1 MNKKN
6 VFFDGFFVFCL
17 TIIILLSSF
26 LTSYFISNN
35 EAKST
40 LKTYGDEIALIYK
53 SSNDDLTI
61 ENEFGNIINIR
72 ITILKLSDGTPLLDI
87 NPLDNTLSNEDRY
100 SELKNNLNSFYT
112 KKSLTTK
119 YETLYYVTSNSNYF
133 IRVGLPVSQIQNA
146 SIYILEFGIL
156 GLVVINLAYGSVRLY
171 FYKKSI
177 NKLKS
182 SINEL
187 NNVVSLP
194 KFNDQDD
201 GVEILNNTLNKIN
214 VEFQNKINEL
224 QLQKNQN
231 ELVLDSIDEG
241 FIVINKNKSTILIN
255 KYALEALRLD
265 KDDVLNQNYLYLS
278 FENKINELIENQNFN
293 HITSFDYKIN
303 GKIYLFFI
311 NKIDENYLSTDQNSF
326 VAITFIDV
334 TQKRLSDKIKR
345 EFIQNAGHELK
356 TPLTTIIGY
365 EGMIVNNILSEKDEL
380 AEANQIILKEAKR
393 MKSVIDDMLTL
404 AELESKET
412 EKGKVEDINAKKE
425 IESIIDSL
433 KYLAMEKNISISTNL
448 KEVTLHMDKMDFD
461 RLCRNLISNG
471 IKYNKQ
477 GGELKIT
484 LNTSNLIVED
494 TGLGIAEKDI
504 NRIFERFYMV
514 DKSHSRQLGGT
525 GLGLAIV
532 KHILIKYNF
541 AIKVESQLGI
551 GSRFIVS
558 LINNI

>member
-6 VFFDGFFVFCL
+6 VIFDVSFVFCL

-35 EAKST
+35 EAKTT
-40 LKTYGDEIALIYK
+40 LKTYGDEIALIYE
-53 SSNDDLTI
+53 SSEDDATI

-100 SELKNNLNSFYT
+100 NELKSNLNGYYT
-112 KKSLTTK
+112 KNSLTTK
-119 YETLYYVTSNSNYF
+119 YETLYYVTSNKEYF
-133 IRVGLPVSQIQNA
+133 IRVGLPISAIQNV

-177 NKLKS
+177 SKLKA

-187 NNVVSLP
+187 NKVVSLP
-194 KFNDQDD
+194 KFNDRDD
-201 GVEILNNTLNKIN
+201 GIDILNNTLKKIN
-214 VEFQNKINEL
+214 IEFQNKINEL

-241 FIVINKNKSTILIN
+241 FIVINKNKLTILIN

-265 KDDVLNQNYLYLS
+265 KDDVLNQNYLFLN
-278 FENKINELIENQNFN
+278 FENKINEYIEKQDFD

-311 NKIDENYLSTDQNSF
+311 NKIDENYLSTDKNSF

-334 TQKRLSDKIKR
+334 TQKRLSDKIKK

-365 EGMIVNNILSEKDEL
+365 EGMIVNDILSDKEEL
-380 AEANQIILKEAKR
+380 IEANQIILKEAKR

-404 AELESKET
+404 AELESNES
-412 EKGKVEDINAKKE
+412 EQSNIQEIDAKKE
-425 IESIIDSL
+425 IESIIDSF
-433 KYLAMEKNISISTNL
+433 KYLAMEKNIKIKTKLSD
-448 KEVTLHMDKMDFD
+448 VTLHMDQMDFD

-471 IKYNKQ
+471 IKYNKSN
-477 GGELKIT
+477 GELKIT
-484 LNTSNLIVED
+484 LNKNNFIVED

-504 NRIFERFYMV
+504 GRIFERFYMV
-514 DKSHSRQLGGT
+514 DKSHSRQMGGT

-532 KHILIKYNF
+532 KHILIKYNYT
-541 AIKVESQLGI
+541 IKVESQLGI
-551 GSRFIVS
+551 GSRFIV
-558 LINNI
+558 LFNK

>member
-1 MNKKN
+1 MNRKN
-6 VFFDGFFVFCL
+6 VFFDVIFVFCL

-35 EAKST
+35 EAKLT

-53 SSNDDLTI
+53 SSDDDLTI

-100 SELKNNLNSFYT
+100 NELKNNLNSFYT

-156 GLVVINLAYGSVRLY
+156 GLVVINLAYGSLRLY

-194 KFNDQDD
+194 KFNDGDD
-201 GVEILNNTLNKIN
+201 GVEILNNTLKKIN

-365 EGMIVNNILSEKDEL
+365 EGMIENNILSEKDEV

-412 EKGKVEDINAKKE
+412 EKGNVEDINAAKE
-425 IESIIDSL
+425 IESIIDSF

-448 KEVTLHMDKMDFD
+448 KEVTLHMDSMDFD

-541 AIKVESQLGI
+541 TIKVESQLGI
-551 GSRFIVS
+551 GSKFIVS
-558 LINNI
+558 FNK

>member
-1 MNKKN
+1 MNRKN
-6 VFFDGFFVFCL
+6 VFFDVIFVFCL

-35 EAKST
+35 EAKLT

-53 SSNDDLTI
+53 SSDDDLTI

-100 SELKNNLNSFYT
+100 NELKNNLNSFYT

-194 KFNDQDD
+194 KFNDGDD
-201 GVEILNNTLNKIN
+201 GVEILNNTLKKIN

-334 TQKRLSDKIKR
+334 TQKRLSDIIKR

-365 EGMIVNNILSEKDEL
+365 EGMIENNILSEKAEV

-412 EKGKVEDINAKKE
+412 EKGNVEDINATKE
-425 IESIIDSL
+425 IESIIDSF

-448 KEVTLHMDKMDFD
+448 KEVTLHMDSMDFD

-541 AIKVESQLGI
+541 TIKVESQLGF
-551 GSRFIVS
+551 GSKFIVS
-558 LINNI
+558 FNK

>member
-6 VFFDGFFVFCL
+6 VFFDVIFVFCL

-53 SSNDDLTI
+53 SSDDDLTI

-100 SELKNNLNSFYT
+100 NELKNNLNSFYT

-194 KFNDQDD
+194 KFNDGDD
-201 GVEILNNTLNKIN
+201 GVEILNNTLKKIN

-365 EGMIVNNILSEKDEL
+365 EGMIENNILSEKDEL

-412 EKGKVEDINAKKE
+412 EKGNVEDINAKKE
-425 IESIIDSL
+425 IESIIDSF
-433 KYLAMEKNISISTNL
+433 KYLAMEKNISISTYL
-448 KEVTLHMDKMDFD
+448 KEVTLHMDSMDFD

-541 AIKVESQLGI
+541 TIKVESQLGI
-551 GSRFIVS
+551 GSKFIVYF
-558 LINNI
+558 NK

>member
-1 MNKKN
+1 MNRKN
-6 VFFDGFFVFCL
+6 VFFDVIFVFCL

-35 EAKST
+35 EAKLT

-53 SSNDDLTI
+53 SSDDDLTI

-72 ITILKLSDGTPLLDI
+72 ITILQLSDGKPLLDI

-100 SELKNNLNSFYT
+100 NELKNNLNSFYT

-194 KFNDQDD
+194 KFNDGDD
-201 GVEILNNTLNKIN
+201 GVEILNNTLKKIN

-334 TQKRLSDKIKR
+334 TQKRLSDIIKR

-365 EGMIVNNILSEKDEL
+365 EGMIENNILSEKDEV

-412 EKGKVEDINAKKE
+412 EKGNVEDINATKE
-425 IESIIDSL
+425 IESIIDSF

-448 KEVTLHMDKMDFD
+448 KEVTLHMDSMDFD

-541 AIKVESQLGI
+541 TIKVESQLGV
-551 GSRFIVS
+551 GSKFIVS
-558 LINNI
+558 FNK

>member
-6 VFFDGFFVFCL
+6 VIFDVIFVFCL

-35 EAKST
+35 EAKTT
-40 LKTYGDEIALIYK
+40 LKTYGDEIALIYE
-53 SSNDDLTI
+53 SSEDDATI

-72 ITILKLSDGTPLLDI
+72 ITILKLSNGTPLLDI

-100 SELKNNLNSFYT
+100 NELKSNLNGYYT
-112 KKSLTTK
+112 KNSLTTK
-119 YETLYYVTSNSNYF
+119 YETLYYVTSNKEYF
-133 IRVGLPVSQIQNA
+133 IRVGLPISAIQNV

-156 GLVVINLAYGSVRLY
+156 GLVVINLTYGSVRLY

-177 NKLKS
+177 SKLKA

-187 NNVVSLP
+187 NKVVSLP
-194 KFNDQDD
+194 KFNDRDD
-201 GVEILNNTLNKIN
+201 GIDILNNTLKKIN
-214 VEFQNKINEL
+214 IEFQNKINEL

-241 FIVINKNKSTILIN
+241 FIVINKNKLTILIN

-265 KDDVLNQNYLYLS
+265 KDDVLNQNYLFLN
-278 FENKINELIENQNFN
+278 FENKINEYIEKQDFD

-311 NKIDENYLSTDQNSF
+311 NKIDENYLSTDKNSF

-334 TQKRLSDKIKR
+334 TQKRLSDKIKK

-365 EGMIVNNILSEKDEL
+365 EGMIVNDILSDKEEL
-380 AEANQIILKEAKR
+380 IEANQIILKESKR

-404 AELESKET
+404 AELESNES
-412 EKGKVEDINAKKE
+412 EQSNIQEIDAKKE
-425 IESIIDSL
+425 IESIIDSF
-433 KYLAMEKNISISTNL
+433 KYLAMEKNIKIETKLSD
-448 KEVTLHMDKMDFD
+448 VTLHMDQMDFD
-461 RLCRNLISNG
+461 KLCRNLISNG
-471 IKYNKQ
+471 IKYNKSN
-477 GGELKIT
+477 GELKIT
-484 LNTSNLIVED
+484 LNKNNFIVED

-504 NRIFERFYMV
+504 GRIFERFYMV
-514 DKSHSRQLGGT
+514 DKSHSRQMGGT

-532 KHILIKYNF
+532 KHILIKYNYT
-541 AIKVESQLGI
+541 IKVESQLGI
-551 GSRFIVS
+551 GSRFIV
-558 LINNI
+558 LFNK

>member
-6 VFFDGFFVFCL
+6 VIFDVSFVFCL

-35 EAKST
+35 EARTT
-40 LKTYGDEIALIYK
+40 LKTYGDEIALIYE
-53 SSNDDLTI
+53 SSEDDATI

-100 SELKNNLNSFYT
+100 NELKSNLNGYYT
-112 KKSLTTK
+112 KNSLTTK
-119 YETLYYVTSNSNYF
+119 YETLYYVTSNKEYF
-133 IRVGLPVSQIQNA
+133 IRVGLPISAIQNV

-177 NKLKS
+177 SKLKA

-187 NNVVSLP
+187 NKVVSLP
-194 KFNDQDD
+194 KFNDRDD
-201 GVEILNNTLNKIN
+201 GIDILNNTLKKIN
-214 VEFQNKINEL
+214 IEFQNKINEL

-241 FIVINKNKSTILIN
+241 FIVINKNKLTILIN

-265 KDDVLNQNYLYLS
+265 KNDVLNQNYLFLN
-278 FENKINELIENQNFN
+278 FENKINDYIEKQDFD

-311 NKIDENYLSTDQNSF
+311 NKIDENYLSTDKNSF

-334 TQKRLSDKIKR
+334 TQKRLSDKIKK

-365 EGMIVNNILSEKDEL
+365 EGMIVNDILSDKEEL
-380 AEANQIILKEAKR
+380 IEANQIILKEAKR

-404 AELESKET
+404 AELESNES
-412 EKGKVEDINAKKE
+412 EQSNIQEIDAKKE
-425 IESIIDSL
+425 IESIIDSF
-433 KYLAMEKNISISTNL
+433 KYLAMEKNIKIKTKLSD
-448 KEVTLHMDKMDFD
+448 VTLHMDQMDFD

-471 IKYNKQ
+471 IKYNKSN
-477 GGELKIT
+477 GELKIT
-484 LNTSNLIVED
+484 LNKNNFIVED

-504 NRIFERFYMV
+504 GRIFERFYMV
-514 DKSHSRQLGGT
+514 DKSHSRQMGGT

-541 AIKVESQLGI
+541 NIIVESQLGI
-551 GSRFIVS
+551 GSRFIV
-558 LINNI
+558 LFTK

>member
-1 MNKKN
+1 MNRKN
-6 VFFDGFFVFCL
+6 VFFDVIFVFCL

-35 EAKST
+35 EAKLT

-53 SSNDDLTI
+53 SSDDDLTI

-100 SELKNNLNSFYT
+100 NELKNNLNSFYN

-194 KFNDQDD
+194 KFNDGDD
-201 GVEILNNTLNKIN
+201 GVEILNNTLKKIN

-334 TQKRLSDKIKR
+334 TQKRLSDIIKR

-365 EGMIVNNILSEKDEL
+365 EGMIENNILSEKDEV

-412 EKGKVEDINAKKE
+412 EKGNVEDINATKE
-425 IESIIDSL
+425 IESIIDSF

-448 KEVTLHMDKMDFD
+448 KEVTLHMDSMDFD

-541 AIKVESQLGI
+541 TIKVESQLGI
-551 GSRFIVS
+551 GSKFIVS
-558 LINNI
+558 FNK

>member
-6 VFFDGFFVFCL
+6 VIFDVIFVFCL

-35 EAKST
+35 EARTT
-40 LKTYGDEIALIYK
+40 LKTYGDEIALIYE
-53 SSNDDLTI
+53 SSEDDATI

-72 ITILKLSDGTPLLDI
+72 ITILKLSNGTPLLDI

-100 SELKNNLNSFYT
+100 NELKSNLNGYYT
-112 KKSLTTK
+112 KNSLTTK
-119 YETLYYVTSNSNYF
+119 YETLYYVTSNKEYF
-133 IRVGLPVSQIQNA
+133 IRVGLPISAIQNV

-156 GLVVINLAYGSVRLY
+156 GLVVINLAYSSVRLY

-177 NKLKS
+177 SKLKA

-187 NNVVSLP
+187 NKVVSLP
-194 KFNDQDD
+194 KFNDRDD
-201 GVEILNNTLNKIN
+201 GIDILNNTLKKIN
-214 VEFQNKINEL
+214 IEFQNKINEL

-241 FIVINKNKSTILIN
+241 FIVINKNKLTILIN

-265 KDDVLNQNYLYLS
+265 KDDVLNQNYLFLN
-278 FENKINELIENQNFN
+278 FENKINKYIEKQDFD

-311 NKIDENYLSTDQNSF
+311 NKIDENYLSTDKNSF

-334 TQKRLSDKIKR
+334 TQKRLSDKIKK

-365 EGMIVNNILSEKDEL
+365 EGMIVNDILSDKEEL
-380 AEANQIILKEAKR
+380 IEANQIILKEARR

-404 AELESKET
+404 AELESNES
-412 EKGKVEDINAKKE
+412 EQSNIQEIDAKKE
-425 IESIIDSL
+425 IESIIDSF
-433 KYLAMEKNISISTNL
+433 KYLAMEKNIKIETKLSD
-448 KEVTLHMDKMDFD
+448 VTLHMDQMDFD

-471 IKYNKQ
+471 IKYNKSN
-477 GGELKIT
+477 GELKIT
-484 LNTSNLIVED
+484 LSKNNFIVED

-504 NRIFERFYMV
+504 GRIFERFYMV
-514 DKSHSRQLGGT
+514 DKSHSRKMGGT

-541 AIKVESQLGI
+541 NIKVESQLGI
-551 GSRFIVS
+551 GSRFIV
-558 LINNI
+558 LFNK

>member
-6 VFFDGFFVFCL
+6 VIFDVSFVFCL

-35 EAKST
+35 EAKTT
-40 LKTYGDEIALIYK
+40 LKTYGDEIALIYE
-53 SSNDDLTI
+53 SSEDDATI

-72 ITILKLSDGTPLLDI
+72 ITILKLSNGTPLLDI

-100 SELKNNLNSFYT
+100 NELKSNLNGYYT
-112 KKSLTTK
+112 KNSLTTK
-119 YETLYYVTSNSNYF
+119 YETLYYVTSNKEYF
-133 IRVGLPVSQIQNA
+133 IRVGLPISAIQNV

-156 GLVVINLAYGSVRLY
+156 GLVVINLTYGSVRLY

-177 NKLKS
+177 SKLKA

-187 NNVVSLP
+187 NKVVSLP
-194 KFNDQDD
+194 KFNDRDD
-201 GVEILNNTLNKIN
+201 GIDILNNTLKKIN
-214 VEFQNKINEL
+214 IEFQNKINEL

-241 FIVINKNKSTILIN
+241 FIVINKNKLTILIN

-265 KDDVLNQNYLYLS
+265 KDDVLNQNYLFLN
-278 FENKINELIENQNFN
+278 FENKINEYIEKQDFD

-311 NKIDENYLSTDQNSF
+311 NKIDENYLSTDKNSF

-334 TQKRLSDKIKR
+334 TQKRLSDKIKK

-365 EGMIVNNILSEKDEL
+365 EGMIVNDILSDKEEL
-380 AEANQIILKEAKR
+380 IEANQIILKESKR

-404 AELESKET
+404 AELESNES
-412 EKGKVEDINAKKE
+412 EQSNIQEIDAKKE
-425 IESIIDSL
+425 IESIIDSF
-433 KYLAMEKNISISTNL
+433 KYLAMEKNIKIETKLSD
-448 KEVTLHMDKMDFD
+448 VTLHMDQMDFD

-471 IKYNKQ
+471 IKYNKSN
-477 GGELKIT
+477 GELKIT
-484 LNTSNLIVED
+484 LNKNNFIVED

-504 NRIFERFYMV
+504 GRIFERFYMV
-514 DKSHSRQLGGT
+514 DKSHSRQMGGT

-532 KHILIKYNF
+532 KHILIKYNYT
-541 AIKVESQLGI
+541 IKVESQLGI
-551 GSRFIVS
+551 GSRFIV
-558 LINNI
+558 LFNK

>member
-1 MNKKN
+1 MNRKN
-6 VFFDGFFVFCL
+6 VFFDVIFVFCL

-35 EAKST
+35 EAKLT

-53 SSNDDLTI
+53 SSDDDLTI

-72 ITILKLSDGTPLLDI
+72 ITILKLSDGKPLLDI

-100 SELKNNLNSFYT
+100 NELKNNLNSFYT

-194 KFNDQDD
+194 KFNDGDD
-201 GVEILNNTLNKIN
+201 GVEILNNTLKKIN

-303 GKIYLFFI
+303 GKIYLLFI

-334 TQKRLSDKIKR
+334 TQKRLSDIIKR

-365 EGMIVNNILSEKDEL
+365 EGMIENNILSEKDEV

-412 EKGKVEDINAKKE
+412 EKGNVEDINATKE
-425 IESIIDSL
+425 IESIIDSF

-448 KEVTLHMDKMDFD
+448 KEVTLHMDSMDFD

-541 AIKVESQLGI
+541 TIKVESQLGI
-551 GSRFIVS
+551 GSKFIVS
-558 LINNI
+558 FNK

>member
-1 MNKKN
+1 MNRKN
-6 VFFDGFFVFCL
+6 VFFDVIFVFCL

-35 EAKST
+35 EAKLT

-53 SSNDDLTI
+53 SSDDDLTI

-100 SELKNNLNSFYT
+100 NELKNNLNSFYT

-194 KFNDQDD
+194 KFNDGDD
-201 GVEILNNTLNKIN
+201 GVEILNNTLKKIN

-334 TQKRLSDKIKR
+334 TQKRLSDIIKR

-365 EGMIVNNILSEKDEL
+365 EGMIENNILSEKDEV

-412 EKGKVEDINAKKE
+412 EKGNVEDINATKE
-425 IESIIDSL
+425 IESIIDSF

-448 KEVTLHMDKMDFD
+448 KEVTLHMDSMDFD

-477 GGELKIT
+477 GGKLKLT

-541 AIKVESQLGI
+541 TIKVESQLGI
-551 GSRFIVS
+551 GSKFIVS
-558 LINNI
+558 FNK

>member
-6 VFFDGFFVFCL
+6 VIFDVSFVFCL

-35 EAKST
+35 EARTT
-40 LKTYGDEIALIYK
+40 LKTYGDEIALIYE
-53 SSNDDLTI
+53 SSEDDATI

-100 SELKNNLNSFYT
+100 NELKSNLNGYYT
-112 KKSLTTK
+112 KNSLTTK
-119 YETLYYVTSNSNYF
+119 YETLYYVTSNKEYF
-133 IRVGLPVSQIQNA
+133 IRVGLPISAIQNV

-177 NKLKS
+177 SKLKA

-187 NNVVSLP
+187 NKVVSLP
-194 KFNDQDD
+194 KFNDRDD
-201 GVEILNNTLNKIN
+201 GIDILNNTLKKIN
-214 VEFQNKINEL
+214 IEFQNKINEL

-241 FIVINKNKSTILIN
+241 FIVINKNKLTILIN

-265 KDDVLNQNYLYLS
+265 KNDVLNQNYLFLN
-278 FENKINELIENQNFN
+278 FENKINEYIEKQDFD

-311 NKIDENYLSTDQNSF
+311 NKIDENYLSTDKNSF

-334 TQKRLSDKIKR
+334 TQKRLSDKIKK

-365 EGMIVNNILSEKDEL
+365 EGMIVNDILSDKEEL
-380 AEANQIILKEAKR
+380 IEANQIILKEAKR

-404 AELESKET
+404 AELESNES
-412 EKGKVEDINAKKE
+412 EQSNIQEIDAKKE
-425 IESIIDSL
+425 IESIIDSF
-433 KYLAMEKNISISTNL
+433 KYLAMEKNIKIKTKLSD
-448 KEVTLHMDKMDFD
+448 VTLHMDQMDFD

-471 IKYNKQ
+471 IKYNKSN
-477 GGELKIT
+477 GELKIT
-484 LNTSNLIVED
+484 LNKNNFIVED

-504 NRIFERFYMV
+504 GRIFERFYMV
-514 DKSHSRQLGGT
+514 DKSHSRKMGGT

-541 AIKVESQLGI
+541 NIIVESQLGI
-551 GSRFIVS
+551 GSRFIV
-558 LINNI
+558 LFTK

>member
-6 VFFDGFFVFCL
+6 VIFDVSFVFCL

-35 EAKST
+35 EARTT
-40 LKTYGDEIALIYK
+40 LKTYGDEIALIYE
-53 SSNDDLTI
+53 SSEDDATI

-72 ITILKLSDGTPLLDI
+72 ITILKLSDGAPLLDI

-100 SELKNNLNSFYT
+100 NELKSNLNGYYT
-112 KKSLTTK
+112 KNSLTTK
-119 YETLYYVTSNSNYF
+119 YETLYYVTSNKEYF
-133 IRVGLPVSQIQNA
+133 IRVGLPISAIQNV

-177 NKLKS
+177 SKLKAS
-182 SINEL
+182 VNEL
-187 NNVVSLP
+187 NKVVSLP
-194 KFNDQDD
+194 KFNDRDD
-201 GVEILNNTLNKIN
+201 GIDILNNTLKKIN
-214 VEFQNKINEL
+214 IEFQNKINEL

-241 FIVINKNKSTILIN
+241 FIVINKNKLTILIN

-265 KDDVLNQNYLYLS
+265 KDDVLNQNYLFLN
-278 FENKINELIENQNFN
+278 FENKINEYIEKQDFD

-311 NKIDENYLSTDQNSF
+311 NKIDENYLSTDKNSF

-334 TQKRLSDKIKR
+334 TQKRLSDKIKK

-365 EGMIVNNILSEKDEL
+365 EGMIVNDILSDKEEL
-380 AEANQIILKEAKR
+380 IEANQIILKEAKR

-404 AELESKET
+404 AELESNES
-412 EKGKVEDINAKKE
+412 EQSNIQEIDAKKE
-425 IESIIDSL
+425 IESIIDSF
-433 KYLAMEKNISISTNL
+433 KYLAMEKNIKIETKLSD
-448 KEVTLHMDKMDFD
+448 VTLHMDQMDFD

-471 IKYNKQ
+471 IKYNKSN
-477 GGELKIT
+477 GELKIT
-484 LNTSNLIVED
+484 LSKNNFIVED

-504 NRIFERFYMV
+504 GRIFERFYMV
-514 DKSHSRQLGGT
+514 DKSHSRKMGGT

-532 KHILIKYNF
+532 KHILIKYNYT
-541 AIKVESQLGI
+541 IKVESQLGI
-551 GSRFIVS
+551 GSRFIV
-558 LINNI
+558 LFNK

>member
-6 VFFDGFFVFCL
+6 VFFDVIFVFCL

-53 SSNDDLTI
+53 SSDDDLTI

-100 SELKNNLNSFYT
+100 NELKNNLNGFYT

-194 KFNDQDD
+194 KFNDRDD
-201 GVEILNNTLNKIN
+201 GVEILNNTLKKIN

-278 FENKINELIENQNFN
+278 FENKINELIENQNFD

-334 TQKRLSDKIKR
+334 TQKRLSDKIKK

-365 EGMIVNNILSEKDEL
+365 EGMIVNDILSEKDEL

-412 EKGKVEDINAKKE
+412 EKGNVEDINAKKE
-425 IESIIDSL
+425 IESIIDSF

-448 KEVTLHMDKMDFD
+448 KEVTLHIDSMDFD

-477 GGELKIT
+477 GGDLKIT

-541 AIKVESQLGI
+541 TIKVESQLGI
-551 GSRFIVS
+551 GSKFIVS
-558 LINNI
+558 FNK

>member
-6 VFFDGFFVFCL
+6 VIFDVSFVFCL

-35 EAKST
+35 EARTT
-40 LKTYGDEIALIYK
+40 LKTYGDEIALIYE
-53 SSNDDLTI
+53 SSEDDATI

-72 ITILKLSDGTPLLDI
+72 ITILRLSDGTPLLDI

-100 SELKNNLNSFYT
+100 NELKSNLNGYYT
-112 KKSLTTK
+112 KNSLTTK
-119 YETLYYVTSNSNYF
+119 YETLYYVTSNKEYF
-133 IRVGLPVSQIQNA
+133 IRVGLPISAIQNV

-177 NKLKS
+177 SKLKA

-187 NNVVSLP
+187 NKVVSLP
-194 KFNDQDD
+194 KFNDRDD
-201 GVEILNNTLNKIN
+201 GIDILNNTLKKIN
-214 VEFQNKINEL
+214 IEFQSKINEL

-241 FIVINKNKSTILIN
+241 FIVINKNKLTILIN

-265 KDDVLNQNYLYLS
+265 KDDALNQNYLFLN
-278 FENKINELIENQNFN
+278 FENKINEYIEKQDFD

-311 NKIDENYLSTDQNSF
+311 NKIDENYLSTDKNSF

-334 TQKRLSDKIKR
+334 TQKRLSDKIKK

-365 EGMIVNNILSEKDEL
+365 EGMIVNDILSDKEEL
-380 AEANQIILKEAKR
+380 IEANQIILKEAKR

-404 AELESKET
+404 AELESNES
-412 EKGKVEDINAKKE
+412 EQSNIQEIDAKKE
-425 IESIIDSL
+425 IESIIDSF
-433 KYLAMEKNISISTNL
+433 KYLAMEKNIKIETKLSD
-448 KEVTLHMDKMDFD
+448 VTLHMDQMDFD

-471 IKYNKQ
+471 IKYNKSN
-477 GGELKIT
+477 GELKIT
-484 LNTSNLIVED
+484 LSKNNFIVED

-504 NRIFERFYMV
+504 GRIFERFYMV
-514 DKSHSRQLGGT
+514 DKSHSRKMGGT

-541 AIKVESQLGI
+541 NIKVESELGI
-551 GSRFIVS
+551 GSRFIV
-558 LINNI
+558 LFNK

>member
-1 MNKKN
+1 MNRKN
-6 VFFDGFFVFCL
+6 VFFDVIFVFCL

-35 EAKST
+35 EAKLT

-53 SSNDDLTI
+53 SSDDDLTI

-100 SELKNNLNSFYT
+100 NELKNNLNSFYT

-194 KFNDQDD
+194 KFNDGDD
-201 GVEILNNTLNKIN
+201 GVEILNNTLKKIN

-334 TQKRLSDKIKR
+334 TQKRLSDIIKR

-365 EGMIVNNILSEKDEL
+365 EGMIENNILSEKDEV

-412 EKGKVEDINAKKE
+412 EKGNVEDINATKE
-425 IESIIDSL
+425 IESIIDSF

-448 KEVTLHMDKMDFD
+448 KEVTLHMDSMDFD

-504 NRIFERFYMV
+504 NRIFERFYMI

-541 AIKVESQLGI
+541 TIKVESQLGI
-551 GSRFIVS
+551 GSKFIVS
-558 LINNI
+558 FNK

>member
-1 MNKKN
+1 MNRKN
-6 VFFDGFFVFCL
+6 VFFDVIFVFCL

-35 EAKST
+35 EAKLT

-53 SSNDDLTI
+53 SSDDDLTI

-100 SELKNNLNSFYT
+100 NELKNNLNSFYT

-194 KFNDQDD
+194 KFNDGDD
-201 GVEILNNTLNKIN
+201 GVEILNNTLKKIN

-334 TQKRLSDKIKR
+334 TQKRLSDIIKR

-365 EGMIVNNILSEKDEL
+365 EGMIENNILSEKDEV

-412 EKGKVEDINAKKE
+412 EKGNVEDINATKE
-425 IESIIDSL
+425 IESIIDSF

-448 KEVTLHMDKMDFD
+448 KEVTLHMDSMDFD

-541 AIKVESQLGI
+541 TIKVESQLGV
-551 GSRFIVS
+551 GSKFIVS
-558 LINNI
+558 FNK

>member
-1 MNKKN
+1 MNRKN
-6 VFFDGFFVFCL
+6 VFFDVIFVFCL

-35 EAKST
+35 EAKLT

-53 SSNDDLTI
+53 SSDDDLTI

-100 SELKNNLNSFYT
+100 NELKNNLNSFYT

-194 KFNDQDD
+194 KFNDGDD
-201 GVEILNNTLNKIN
+201 GVEILNNTLKKIN

-334 TQKRLSDKIKR
+334 TQKRLSDIIKR

-365 EGMIVNNILSEKDEL
+365 EGMIENNILSEKDEV

-412 EKGKVEDINAKKE
+412 EKGNVEDINATKE
-425 IESIIDSL
+425 IESIIDSF

-448 KEVTLHMDKMDFD
+448 KEVTLHMDSMDFD

-541 AIKVESQLGI
+541 TIKVESQLGI
-551 GSRFIVS
+551 GSKFIVS
-558 LINNI
+558 FNK

>member
-6 VFFDGFFVFCL
+6 VIFDVSFVFCL

-35 EAKST
+35 EARTT
-40 LKTYGDEIALIYK
+40 LKTYGDEIALIYE
-53 SSNDDLTI
+53 SSEDDATI

-100 SELKNNLNSFYT
+100 NELKSNLNGYYT
-112 KKSLTTK
+112 KNSLTTK
-119 YETLYYVTSNSNYF
+119 YETLYYVTSNKEYF
-133 IRVGLPVSQIQNA
+133 IRVGLPISAIQNV

-177 NKLKS
+177 SKLKA

-187 NNVVSLP
+187 NKVVSLP
-194 KFNDQDD
+194 KFNDRDD
-201 GVEILNNTLNKIN
+201 GIDILNNTLKKIN
-214 VEFQNKINEL
+214 IEFQNKINEL

-241 FIVINKNKSTILIN
+241 FIVINKNKLTILIN

-265 KDDVLNQNYLYLS
+265 KDDVLNQNYLFLN
-278 FENKINELIENQNFN
+278 FENKINEYIEKQDFD
-293 HITSFDYKIN
+293 HITSFDFKIN

-311 NKIDENYLSTDQNSF
+311 NKIDENYLSTDKNSF

-334 TQKRLSDKIKR
+334 TQKRLSDKIKK

-365 EGMIVNNILSEKDEL
+365 EGMIVNDILSDKEEL
-380 AEANQIILKEAKR
+380 IEANQIILKEAKR

-404 AELESKET
+404 AELESNES
-412 EKGKVEDINAKKE
+412 EQSNIQEIDAKKE
-425 IESIIDSL
+425 IESIIDSF
-433 KYLAMEKNISISTNL
+433 KYLAMEKNIKIRTKLSD
-448 KEVTLHMDKMDFD
+448 VTLHMDQMDFD

-471 IKYNKQ
+471 IKYNKSN
-477 GGELKIT
+477 GELKIT
-484 LNTSNLIVED
+484 LNKNNFIVED

-504 NRIFERFYMV
+504 GRIFERFYMV
-514 DKSHSRQLGGT
+514 DKSHSRQMGGT

-541 AIKVESQLGI
+541 NIKVESQLGI
-551 GSRFIVS
+551 GSRFIV
-558 LINNI
+558 LFTK

>member
-1 MNKKN
+1 MNRKN
-6 VFFDGFFVFCL
+6 VFFDVIFVFCL

-35 EAKST
+35 EAKLT

-53 SSNDDLTI
+53 SSDDDLTI

-72 ITILKLSDGTPLLDI
+72 ITILKLSDGKPLLDI

-100 SELKNNLNSFYT
+100 NELKNNLNSFYT

-194 KFNDQDD
+194 KFNDGDD
-201 GVEILNNTLNKIN
+201 GVEILNNTLKKIN

-334 TQKRLSDKIKR
+334 TQKRLSDIIKR

-365 EGMIVNNILSEKDEL
+365 EGMIENNILSEKDEV

-412 EKGKVEDINAKKE
+412 EKGNVEDINATKE
-425 IESIIDSL
+425 IESIIDSF

-448 KEVTLHMDKMDFD
+448 KEVTLHMDSMDFD

-541 AIKVESQLGI
+541 TIKVESQLGI
-551 GSRFIVS
+551 GSKFIVS
-558 LINNI
+558 FNK

>member
-6 VFFDGFFVFCL
+6 VIFDVIFVFCL

-35 EAKST
+35 EARTT
-40 LKTYGDEIALIYK
+40 LKTYGDEIALIYE
-53 SSNDDLTI
+53 SSEDDATI

-100 SELKNNLNSFYT
+100 NELKSNLNGYYT
-112 KKSLTTK
+112 KNSLTTK
-119 YETLYYVTSNSNYF
+119 YETLYYVTSNKEYF
-133 IRVGLPVSQIQNA
+133 IRVGLPISAIQNV
-146 SIYILEFGIL
+146 SIYILEFGFL

-177 NKLKS
+177 SKLKA

-187 NNVVSLP
+187 NKVVSLP
-194 KFNDQDD
+194 KFNDRDD
-201 GVEILNNTLNKIN
+201 GIDILNNTLKKIN
-214 VEFQNKINEL
+214 IEFQSKINEL

-241 FIVINKNKSTILIN
+241 FIVINKNKLTILIN

-265 KDDVLNQNYLYLS
+265 KDDALNQNYLFLN
-278 FENKINELIENQNFN
+278 FENKINEYIEKQDFD

-311 NKIDENYLSTDQNSF
+311 NKIDENYLSTDKNSF

-334 TQKRLSDKIKR
+334 TQKRLSDKIKK

-365 EGMIVNNILSEKDEL
+365 EGMIVNDILSDKEEL
-380 AEANQIILKEAKR
+380 IEANQIILKEAKR

-404 AELESKET
+404 AELESNES
-412 EKGKVEDINAKKE
+412 EQSNIQEIDAKKE
-425 IESIIDSL
+425 IESIIDSF
-433 KYLAMEKNISISTNL
+433 KYLAMEKNIKIETKLSD
-448 KEVTLHMDKMDFD
+448 VTLHMDQMDFD
-461 RLCRNLISNG
+461 RLFRNLISNG
-471 IKYNKQ
+471 IKYNKSN
-477 GGELKIT
+477 GELKIT
-484 LNTSNLIVED
+484 LSKNNFIVED

-504 NRIFERFYMV
+504 GRIFERFYMV
-514 DKSHSRQLGGT
+514 DKSHSRKMGGT

-541 AIKVESQLGI
+541 NIKVESKLGI
-551 GSRFIVS
+551 GSRFIV
-558 LINNI
+558 LFNK

>member
-6 VFFDGFFVFCL
+6 VIFDVSFVFCL

-35 EAKST
+35 EARTT
-40 LKTYGDEIALIYK
+40 LKTYGDEIALIYE
-53 SSNDDLTI
+53 SSEDDATI

-72 ITILKLSDGTPLLDI
+72 ITILRLSNGTPLLDI

-100 SELKNNLNSFYT
+100 NELKSNLNGYYT
-112 KKSLTTK
+112 KNSLTTK
-119 YETLYYVTSNSNYF
+119 YETLYYVTSNKEYF
-133 IRVGLPVSQIQNA
+133 IRVGLPISAIQNV

-177 NKLKS
+177 SKLKA

-187 NNVVSLP
+187 NKVVSLP
-194 KFNDQDD
+194 KFNDRDD
-201 GVEILNNTLNKIN
+201 GIDILNNTLKKIN
-214 VEFQNKINEL
+214 IEFQSKINEL

-241 FIVINKNKSTILIN
+241 FIVINKNKLTILIN

-265 KDDVLNQNYLYLS
+265 KDDALNQNYLFLN
-278 FENKINELIENQNFN
+278 FENKINEYIEKQDFD

-311 NKIDENYLSTDQNSF
+311 NKIDENYLSTDKNSF

-334 TQKRLSDKIKR
+334 TQKRLSDKIKK

-365 EGMIVNNILSEKDEL
+365 EGMIVNDILSDKEEL
-380 AEANQIILKEAKR
+380 IEANQIILKEAKR

-404 AELESKET
+404 AELESNEN
-412 EKGKVEDINAKKE
+412 EQSNIQEIDAKKE
-425 IESIIDSL
+425 IESIIDSF
-433 KYLAMEKNISISTNL
+433 KYLAMEKNIKIETKLSD
-448 KEVTLHMDKMDFD
+448 VTLHMDQMDFD

-471 IKYNKQ
+471 IKYNKSN
-477 GGELKIT
+477 GELKIT
-484 LNTSNLIVED
+484 LNKNNFIVED

-504 NRIFERFYMV
+504 GRIFERFYMV
-514 DKSHSRQLGGT
+514 DKSHSRKMGGT

-541 AIKVESQLGI
+541 NIKVESKLGI
-551 GSRFIVS
+551 GSRFIV
-558 LINNI
+558 LFNK

>member
-6 VFFDGFFVFCL
+6 VIFDVIFVFCL

-35 EAKST
+35 EAKTT
-40 LKTYGDEIALIYK
+40 LKTYGDEIALIYE
-53 SSNDDLTI
+53 SSEDDATI

-100 SELKNNLNSFYT
+100 NELKSNLNGYYT
-112 KKSLTTK
+112 KNSLTTK
-119 YETLYYVTSNSNYF
+119 YETLYYVTSNKEYF
-133 IRVGLPVSQIQNA
+133 IRVGLPISAIQNV

-177 NKLKS
+177 SKLKA

-187 NNVVSLP
+187 NKVVSLP
-194 KFNDQDD
+194 KFNDRDD
-201 GVEILNNTLNKIN
+201 GIDILNNTLKKIN
-214 VEFQNKINEL
+214 IEFQNKINEL

-241 FIVINKNKSTILIN
+241 FIVINKNKLTILIN

-265 KDDVLNQNYLYLS
+265 KDDVLNQNYLFLN
-278 FENKINELIENQNFN
+278 FENKINEYIEKQDFD

-311 NKIDENYLSTDQNSF
+311 NKIDENYLSTDKNSF

-334 TQKRLSDKIKR
+334 TQKRLSDKIKK

-365 EGMIVNNILSEKDEL
+365 EGMIVNDILSDKEEL
-380 AEANQIILKEAKR
+380 IEANQIILKEAKR

-404 AELESKET
+404 AELESNES
-412 EKGKVEDINAKKE
+412 EQSNIQEIDAKKE
-425 IESIIDSL
+425 IESIIDSF
-433 KYLAMEKNISISTNL
+433 KYLAMEKNIKIETKLSD
-448 KEVTLHMDKMDFD
+448 VTLHMDQMDFD

-471 IKYNKQ
+471 IKYNKSN
-477 GGELKIT
+477 GELKIT
-484 LNTSNLIVED
+484 LNKNNLIVED

-504 NRIFERFYMV
+504 GRIFERFYMV
-514 DKSHSRQLGGT
+514 DKSHSRQMGGT

-541 AIKVESQLGI
+541 NIKVESQLGI
-551 GSRFIVS
+551 GSRFIV
-558 LINNI
+558 LFNK

>member
-6 VFFDGFFVFCL
+6 VIFDVSFVFCL

-35 EAKST
+35 EARTT
-40 LKTYGDEIALIYK
+40 LKTYGDEIALIYE
-53 SSNDDLTI
+53 SSEDDATI

-72 ITILKLSDGTPLLDI
+72 ITILRLSNGTPLLDI

-100 SELKNNLNSFYT
+100 NELKSNLNGYYT
-112 KKSLTTK
+112 KNSLTTK
-119 YETLYYVTSNSNYF
+119 YETLYYVTSNKEYF
-133 IRVGLPVSQIQNA
+133 IRVGLPISAIQNV

-177 NKLKS
+177 SKLKA

-187 NNVVSLP
+187 NKVVSLP
-194 KFNDQDD
+194 KFNDRDD
-201 GVEILNNTLNKIN
+201 GIDILNNTLKKIN
-214 VEFQNKINEL
+214 IEFQNKINEL

-241 FIVINKNKSTILIN
+241 FIVINKNKLTILIN

-265 KDDVLNQNYLYLS
+265 KDDVLNQNYLFLN
-278 FENKINELIENQNFN
+278 FENKINEYIEKQDFD

-311 NKIDENYLSTDQNSF
+311 NKIDENYLSTDKNSF

-334 TQKRLSDKIKR
+334 TQKRLSDKIKK

-365 EGMIVNNILSEKDEL
+365 EGMIVNDILSDKEEL
-380 AEANQIILKEAKR
+380 IEANQIILKEAKR

-404 AELESKET
+404 AELESNES
-412 EKGKVEDINAKKE
+412 EQSNIQEIDAKKE
-425 IESIIDSL
+425 IESIIDSF
-433 KYLAMEKNISISTNL
+433 KYLAMEKNIKIETKLSD
-448 KEVTLHMDKMDFD
+448 VTLHMDQMDFD

-471 IKYNKQ
+471 IKYNKSN
-477 GGELKIT
+477 GELKIT
-484 LNTSNLIVED
+484 LSKNNFIVED

-504 NRIFERFYMV
+504 GRIFERFYMV
-514 DKSHSRQLGGT
+514 DKSHSRKMGGT

-541 AIKVESQLGI
+541 NIKVESKLGI
-551 GSRFIVS
+551 GSRFIV
-558 LINNI
+558 LFNK

>member
-1 MNKKN
+1 MNRKN
-6 VFFDGFFVFCL
+6 VFFDVIFVFCL

-35 EAKST
+35 EAKLT

-53 SSNDDLTI
+53 STDDDLTI
-61 ENEFGNIINIR
+61 ENEFENIINIR

-100 SELKNNLNSFYT
+100 NELKNNLNSFYT

-156 GLVVINLAYGSVRLY
+156 GLVVINLAYGSVRFY

-194 KFNDQDD
+194 KFNDGDD
-201 GVEILNNTLNKIN
+201 GVEILNNTLKKIN

-334 TQKRLSDKIKR
+334 TQKRLSDIIKR

-365 EGMIVNNILSEKDEL
+365 EGMIENNILSEKDEV

-412 EKGKVEDINAKKE
+412 EKGNVEDINATKE
-425 IESIIDSL
+425 IESIIDSF

-448 KEVTLHMDKMDFD
+448 KEVTLHMDSMDFD

-541 AIKVESQLGI
+541 TIKVESQLGI
-551 GSRFIVS
+551 GSKFIVS
-558 LINNI
+558 FNK

>member
-6 VFFDGFFVFCL
+6 VIFDVIFVFCL

-35 EAKST
+35 EAKTT
-40 LKTYGDEIALIYK
+40 LKTYGDEIALIYE
-53 SSNDDLTI
+53 SSEDDATI

-72 ITILKLSDGTPLLDI
+72 ITILKLSNGTPLLDI

-100 SELKNNLNSFYT
+100 NELKSNLNGYYT
-112 KKSLTTK
+112 KNSLTTK
-119 YETLYYVTSNSNYF
+119 YETLYYVTSNKEYF
-133 IRVGLPVSQIQNA
+133 IRVGLPISAIQNV

-156 GLVVINLAYGSVRLY
+156 GLVVINLTYGSVRLY

-177 NKLKS
+177 SKLKA

-187 NNVVSLP
+187 NKVVSLP
-194 KFNDQDD
+194 KFNDRDD
-201 GVEILNNTLNKIN
+201 GIDILNNTLKKIN
-214 VEFQNKINEL
+214 IEFQNKINEL

-241 FIVINKNKSTILIN
+241 FIVINKNKLTILIN

-265 KDDVLNQNYLYLS
+265 KDDVLNQNYLFLN
-278 FENKINELIENQNFN
+278 FENKINEYIEKQDFD

-311 NKIDENYLSTDQNSF
+311 NKIDENYLSTDKNSF

-334 TQKRLSDKIKR
+334 TQKRLSDKIKK

-365 EGMIVNNILSEKDEL
+365 EGMIVNDILSDKEEL
-380 AEANQIILKEAKR
+380 IEANQIILKESKR

-404 AELESKET
+404 AELESNES
-412 EKGKVEDINAKKE
+412 EQSNIQEIDAKKE
-425 IESIIDSL
+425 IESIIDSF
-433 KYLAMEKNISISTNL
+433 KYLAMEKNIKIETKLSD
-448 KEVTLHMDKMDFD
+448 VTLHMDQMDFD

-471 IKYNKQ
+471 IKYNKSN
-477 GGELKIT
+477 GELKIT
-484 LNTSNLIVED
+484 LNKNNFIVED

-504 NRIFERFYMV
+504 GRIFERFYMV
-514 DKSHSRQLGGT
+514 DKSHSRQMGGT

-532 KHILIKYNF
+532 KHILIKYNYT
-541 AIKVESQLGI
+541 IKVESQLGI
-551 GSRFIVS
+551 GSRFIV
-558 LINNI
+558 LFNK

>member
-1 MNKKN
+1 MNRKN
-6 VFFDGFFVFCL
+6 VFFDVIFVFCL

-35 EAKST
+35 EAKLT
-40 LKTYGDEIALIYK
+40 LKTYADEIALTYK
-53 SSNDDLTI
+53 SSDDDLTI

-100 SELKNNLNSFYT
+100 NELKNNLNSFYT

-119 YETLYYVTSNSNYF
+119 YETLYYITSNSNYF

-156 GLVVINLAYGSVRLY
+156 GLVVINLAYGSLRLY

-177 NKLKS
+177 NQLKS

-194 KFNDQDD
+194 KFNDGDD
-201 GVEILNNTLNKIN
+201 GVEILNNTLKKIN

-241 FIVINKNKSTILIN
+241 FIVINKNKLTILIN

-334 TQKRLSDKIKR
+334 TQKRLSDIIKR

-365 EGMIVNNILSEKDEL
+365 EGMIENNILSEKDEV

-404 AELESKET
+404 AELESKEA
-412 EKGKVEDINAKKE
+412 EKGNIEDINATKE
-425 IESIIDSL
+425 VESIIDSF

-448 KEVTLHMDKMDFD
+448 KEVTLHMDSMDFD

-541 AIKVESQLGI
+541 TIKVESQLGI
-551 GSRFIVS
+551 GSKFIVS
-558 LINNI
+558 FNK

>member
-6 VFFDGFFVFCL
+6 VFFDGIFVFCL

-53 SSNDDLTI
+53 SSIDDLTI

-448 KEVTLHMDKMDFD
+448 KEATLHMDAMDFD

-541 AIKVESQLGI
+541 TIKVESQFGI

-558 LINNI
+558 FNK

>member
-6 VFFDGFFVFCL
+6 VIFDVSFVFCL

-35 EAKST
+35 EARTT
-40 LKTYGDEIALIYK
+40 LKTYGDEIALIYE
-53 SSNDDLTI
+53 SSEDDATI

-100 SELKNNLNSFYT
+100 NELKSNLNGYYT
-112 KKSLTTK
+112 KNSLTTK
-119 YETLYYVTSNSNYF
+119 YETLYYVTSNKEYF
-133 IRVGLPVSQIQNA
+133 IRVGLPISAIQNV

-177 NKLKS
+177 SKLKA

-187 NNVVSLP
+187 NKVVSLP
-194 KFNDQDD
+194 KFNDRDD
-201 GVEILNNTLNKIN
+201 GIDILNNTLKKIN
-214 VEFQNKINEL
+214 IEFQNKINEL

-241 FIVINKNKSTILIN
+241 FIVINKNKLTILIN

-265 KDDVLNQNYLYLS
+265 KDDVLNQNYLFLN
-278 FENKINELIENQNFN
+278 FENKINEYIEKQDFD
-293 HITSFDYKIN
+293 HITSFDFKIN

-311 NKIDENYLSTDQNSF
+311 NKIDENYLSTDKNSF

-334 TQKRLSDKIKR
+334 TQKRLSDKIKK

-365 EGMIVNNILSEKDEL
+365 EGMIVNDILSDKEEL
-380 AEANQIILKEAKR
+380 IEANQIILKEAKR

-404 AELESKET
+404 AELESNES
-412 EKGKVEDINAKKE
+412 EQSNIQEIDAKKE
-425 IESIIDSL
+425 IESIIDSF
-433 KYLAMEKNISISTNL
+433 KYLAMEKNIKIETKLSD
-448 KEVTLHMDKMDFD
+448 VTLHMDQMDFD

-471 IKYNKQ
+471 IKYNKSN
-477 GGELKIT
+477 GELKIT
-484 LNTSNLIVED
+484 LNKNNFIVED

-504 NRIFERFYMV
+504 GRIFERFYMV
-514 DKSHSRQLGGT
+514 DKSHSRQMGGT

-541 AIKVESQLGI
+541 NIKVESQLGI
-551 GSRFIVS
+551 GSRFIV
-558 LINNI
+558 LFTK

>member
-1 MNKKN
+1 MNRKN
-6 VFFDGFFVFCL
+6 VFFDVIFVFCL

-35 EAKST
+35 EAKLT

-53 SSNDDLTI
+53 SSDDDLTI

-72 ITILKLSDGTPLLDI
+72 ITILQLSDGKPLLDI

-100 SELKNNLNSFYT
+100 NELKNNLNSFYT

-194 KFNDQDD
+194 KFNDGDD
-201 GVEILNNTLNKIN
+201 GVEILNNTLKKIN

-334 TQKRLSDKIKR
+334 TQKRLSDIIKR

-365 EGMIVNNILSEKDEL
+365 EGMIENNILSEKDEV

-412 EKGKVEDINAKKE
+412 EKGNVEDINATKE
-425 IESIIDSL
+425 IESIIDSF

-448 KEVTLHMDKMDFD
+448 KEVTLHMDSMDFD

-541 AIKVESQLGI
+541 TIKVESQLGI
-551 GSRFIVS
+551 GSKFIVS
-558 LINNI
+558 FNK

>member
-6 VFFDGFFVFCL
+6 VIFDVIFVFCL

-35 EAKST
+35 EARTT
-40 LKTYGDEIALIYK
+40 LKTYGDEIALIYE
-53 SSNDDLTI
+53 SSEDDATI

-100 SELKNNLNSFYT
+100 NELKSNLNGYYT
-112 KKSLTTK
+112 KNSLTTK
-119 YETLYYVTSNSNYF
+119 YETLYYVTSNKEYF
-133 IRVGLPVSQIQNA
+133 IRVGLPISAIQNV

-156 GLVVINLAYGSVRLY
+156 GLVVINLAYSSVRLY

-177 NKLKS
+177 SKLKA

-187 NNVVSLP
+187 NKVVSLP
-194 KFNDQDD
+194 KFNDRDD
-201 GVEILNNTLNKIN
+201 GIDILNNTLKKIN
-214 VEFQNKINEL
+214 IEFQNKINEL

-241 FIVINKNKSTILIN
+241 FIVINKNKLTILIN

-265 KDDVLNQNYLYLS
+265 KDDVLNQNYLFLN
-278 FENKINELIENQNFN
+278 FENKINEYIEKQDFD
-293 HITSFDYKIN
+293 HTTSFDYKIN

-311 NKIDENYLSTDQNSF
+311 NKIDENYLSTDKNSF

-334 TQKRLSDKIKR
+334 TQKRLSDKIKK

-365 EGMIVNNILSEKDEL
+365 EGMIVNDILSDKEEL
-380 AEANQIILKEAKR
+380 IEANQIILKEAKR

-404 AELESKET
+404 AELESNES
-412 EKGKVEDINAKKE
+412 EQSNIQEIDAKKE
-425 IESIIDSL
+425 IESIIDSF
-433 KYLAMEKNISISTNL
+433 KYLAMEKNIKIETKLSD
-448 KEVTLHMDKMDFD
+448 VTLHMDQMDFD

-471 IKYNKQ
+471 IKYNKSN
-477 GGELKIT
+477 GELKIT
-484 LNTSNLIVED
+484 LSKNNFIVED

-504 NRIFERFYMV
+504 GRIFERFYMV
-514 DKSHSRQLGGT
+514 DKSHSRKMGGT

-541 AIKVESQLGI
+541 NIKVESQLGI
-551 GSRFIVS
+551 GSRFIV
-558 LINNI
+558 LFNK

>member
-6 VFFDGFFVFCL
+6 VFFDVIFVFCL

-53 SSNDDLTI
+53 SSDDDLTI

-100 SELKNNLNSFYT
+100 NELKNNLNSFYT

-194 KFNDQDD
+194 KFNDGDD
-201 GVEILNNTLNKIN
+201 GVEILNNTLKKIN

-365 EGMIVNNILSEKDEL
+365 EGMIENNILSEKDEL

-412 EKGKVEDINAKKE
+412 EKGNVEDINAKKE
-425 IESIIDSL
+425 IESIIDPF
-433 KYLAMEKNISISTNL
+433 KYLAMEKNISISTYL
-448 KEVTLHMDKMDFD
+448 KEVTLHMDSMDFD

-541 AIKVESQLGI
+541 TIKVESQLGI
-551 GSRFIVS
+551 GSKFIVYF
-558 LINNI
+558 NK

>member
-6 VFFDGFFVFCL
+6 VFFDGIFVFCL

-156 GLVVINLAYGSVRLY
+156 GLLVINLAYGSVRLY

-425 IESIIDSL
+425 IESIVDSF

-448 KEVTLHMDKMDFD
+448 KEVTLHMDAMDFD

>member
-1 MNKKN
+1 MNRKN
-6 VFFDGFFVFCL
+6 VFFDVIFVFCL

-35 EAKST
+35 EAKLT

-53 SSNDDLTI
+53 SSDDDLTI

-100 SELKNNLNSFYT
+100 NELKNNLNSFYT

-194 KFNDQDD
+194 KFNDGDD
-201 GVEILNNTLNKIN
+201 GVEILNNTLKKIN

-334 TQKRLSDKIKR
+334 TQKRLSDIIKR

-365 EGMIVNNILSEKDEL
+365 EGMIVNNILSEKDEV

-412 EKGKVEDINAKKE
+412 EKGNVEDINATKE
-425 IESIIDSL
+425 IESIIDSF
-433 KYLAMEKNISISTNL
+433 KYLTMEKNISISTNL
-448 KEVTLHMDKMDFD
+448 KEVTLHMDSMDFD

-541 AIKVESQLGI
+541 TIKVESQLGI
-551 GSRFIVS
+551 GSKFIVS
-558 LINNI
+558 FNK

>member
-6 VFFDGFFVFCL
+6 VIFDVSFVFCL

-35 EAKST
+35 EARTT
-40 LKTYGDEIALIYK
+40 LKTYGDEIALIYE
-53 SSNDDLTI
+53 SSEDDATI

-72 ITILKLSDGTPLLDI
+72 ITILRLSNGTPLLDI

-100 SELKNNLNSFYT
+100 NELKSNLNGYYT
-112 KKSLTTK
+112 KNSLTTK
-119 YETLYYVTSNSNYF
+119 YETLYYVTSNKEYF
-133 IRVGLPVSQIQNA
+133 IRVGLPISAIQNV

-177 NKLKS
+177 SKLKA

-187 NNVVSLP
+187 NKVVSLP
-194 KFNDQDD
+194 KFNDRDD
-201 GVEILNNTLNKIN
+201 GIDILNNTLKKIN
-214 VEFQNKINEL
+214 IEFQSKINEL

-241 FIVINKNKSTILIN
+241 FIVINKNKLTILIN

-265 KDDVLNQNYLYLS
+265 KDDALNQNYLFLN
-278 FENKINELIENQNFN
+278 FENKINEYIEKQDFD

-311 NKIDENYLSTDQNSF
+311 NKIDENYLSTDKNSF

-334 TQKRLSDKIKR
+334 TQKRLSDKIKK

-365 EGMIVNNILSEKDEL
+365 EGMIVNDILSDKEEL
-380 AEANQIILKEAKR
+380 IEANQIILKEAKR

-404 AELESKET
+404 AELESNES
-412 EKGKVEDINAKKE
+412 EQSNIQEIDAKKE
-425 IESIIDSL
+425 IESIIDSF
-433 KYLAMEKNISISTNL
+433 KYLAMEKNIKIETKLSD
-448 KEVTLHMDKMDFD
+448 VTLHMDQMDFD

-471 IKYNKQ
+471 IKYNKSN
-477 GGELKIT
+477 GELKIT
-484 LNTSNLIVED
+484 LSKNNFIVED

-504 NRIFERFYMV
+504 GRIFERFYMV
-514 DKSHSRQLGGT
+514 DKSHSRKMGGT

-541 AIKVESQLGI
+541 NIKVESKLGI
-551 GSRFIVS
+551 GSRFIV
-558 LINNI
+558 LFNK